1 VGSLGLHADKTE
13 AHTTVCF
20 STRESSLDRGEFAD
34 LMRELAAAWAATDA
48 ERAAACF
55 ADDAIYMAPP
65 DRQLFEGREQLAAYF
80 SPLRPGTYL
89 ALQHIWFDEAT
100 GVGAAEFSFGVEG
113 RETANHG
120 VAVVAVRDGR
130 ISVWREYHRK
140 GPADFDEFIATEPK
154 DWMWHIGN
162 YP

>member
-1 VGSLGLHADKTE
+1 M
-13 AHTTVCF
+13 CF
-20 STRESSLDRGEFAD
+20 STRESPLDRGEFAD
-34 LMRELAAAWAATDA
+34 LMKELAAAWAATDA

-55 ADDAIYMAPP
+55 ADDAIYMEPP
-65 DRQLFEGREQLAAYF
+65 DRQLFEGREQLAAYTAR
-80 SPLRPGTYL
+80 SAPGRIWRCSTSGSTRPPEWELTSSASEWRDGEP
-89 ALQHIWFDEAT
+89 AD
-100 GVGAAEFSFGVEG
+100 
-113 RETANHG
+113 HG

-130 ISVWREYHRK
+130 VSVWREYHRK